1 LLSCSKREKRLRLGG
16 NRLSG
21 KPVVV
26 EGEEEGG
33 AMRAEVPAG
42 VEEDVV
48 EDADAAGEMDAVM
61 PTADQWE
68 TTMVPS

>member
-1 LLSCSKREKRLRLGG
+1 M
-16 NRLSG
+16 
-21 KPVVV
+21 VV

-33 AMRAEVPAG
+33 AMRAEVLGG
-42 VEEDVV
+42 VEEDVA
-48 EDADAAGEMDAVM
+48 EDADAAEEMDAVI